1 MGSERIRVDM
11 AHEKLMRLL
20 NYVWL
25 VVVFPATAAISA
37 GFIGHS
43 LTLGFKTFLLI
54 ESGVAIASPLLSA
67 IFGRGHTSH
76 RNGGK

>member
-1 MGSERIRVDM
+1 M
-11 AHEKLMRLL
+11 AHDKLMRLL

-25 VVVFPATAAISA
+25 VIVFPAAAAISA
-37 GFIGHS
+37 GFLGHS
-43 LTLGFKTFLLI
+43 LSLGVKTFLLI

-67 IFGRGHTSH
+67 IFSRGDTSH